1 MELPAWKV
9 EERER
14 GMIDLEN
21 ILNFGTGFAFIYVSL
36 HRMRGAVYK
45 PFSQIFHR
53 VARNIP

>member
-36 HRMRGAVYK
+36 HRMRGAV
-45 PFSQIFHR
+45 
-53 VARNIP
+53 